1 MQTIQVE
8 MLTLNGDAL
17 FRVNDATLAQIWQKQ
32 HDYLSEL
39 KRNIHP
45 YGCRQDYHDT
55 FDEAVNFIKENI
67 TSYFSYVGVPVKFIA
82 K

>member
-8 MLTLNGDAL
+8 MLTSNGESIFAING
-17 FRVNDATLAQIWQKQ
+17 VTLGQIWPQQ
-32 HDYLSEL
+32 HDYMREL

-55 FDEAVNFIKENI
+55 LTEAIDFVKESI
-67 TSYFSYVGVPVKFIA
+67 TAYFGYVGVPVEFIA

>member
-8 MLTLNGDAL
+8 MFTKNGNAL
-17 FRVNDATLAQIWQKQ
+17 FYVNGITIGQIWQKQ
-32 HDYLSEL
+32 CDYLSEL

-55 FDEAVNFIKENI
+55 FDEAIDFVKESI
-67 TSYFSYVGVPVKFIA
+67 TAYFGYAGVPVEYIA

>member
-8 MLTLNGDAL
+8 MMASDGNAL
-17 FRVNDATLAQIWQKQ
+17 FRINGVTIGQIWQKQ

-45 YGCRQDYHDT
+45 YRCLQDYHDT
-55 FDEAVNFIKENI
+55 FDEAIGFVKESI
-67 TSYFSYVGVPVKFIA
+67 TAYFGYVGIPVEFIA